1 MTGNVWEWVADWYGS
16 DYYDHAP
23 PANPPGPAAGTYK
36 VLRGGSWPFD
46 EVYAR
51 TAFRYNVRPDYTY
64 DFAGFRCA
72 SSQEP

>member
-16 DYYDHAP
+16 DYYSQAP
-23 PANPPGPAAGTYK
+23 PINPPGPTTGTYK

-51 TAFRYNVRPDYTY
+51 TSFRYKVKPDYTY
-64 DFAGFRCA
+64 DFAGFRC
-72 SSQEP
+72 SSQEK